1 MARVSG
7 KQNGFSRHMSE
18 PSSRW
23 PTYITALVALVTLVV
38 LLVNTA
44 VSSQRQLRE
53 IVEATAKATEEVAA
67 LAIRTHDD
75 SGSAHPQ
82 LRQAIADNAAT
93 VKQVHDQQILNTQ
106 QLVQIVQQLR
116 EINEKLDKLNGGP

>member
-1 MARVSG
+1 
-7 KQNGFSRHMSE
+7 MSE

-38 LLVNTA
+38 LLTNTA
-44 VSSQRQLRE
+44 ISRERQLRE
-53 IVEATAKATEEVAA
+53 IVDATARATESLVG
-67 LAIRTHDD
+67 LAVNTHDD

-82 LRQAIADNAAT
+82 LRAAITENAQT
-93 VKQVHDQQILNTQ
+93 LKQVHDQQILNTQ